1 MLKHRIVLFFV
12 FLVVFSAT
20 FSIGATVDVPEDEA
34 KAFLEEFEKMI
45 AEIQN
50 ENFGVQIFLHNT
62 QLALPMFIPGFG
74 VAWGIFSAYST
85 GFAFSALSTTI
96 DPLLTK
102 IPPIAMIFSTPFG
115 IMELGA
121 YALAMSRSCILIIHI
136 IKKTPIRPQWKT
148 IILEIGIMAVLL
160 FAGGIIEAYMIQT
173 FSESTPE
180 IKWKRE

>member
-1 MLKHRIVLFFV
+1 MLKRRIILFFI
-12 FLVVFSAT
+12 FLTVFSAT

-50 ENFGVQIFLHNT
+50 ENFGIQIFLHNV

-74 VAWGIFSAYST
+74 AAWGIFSAYST

-96 DPLLTK
+96 DPLLVK

-115 IMELGA
+115 MMELGA
-121 YALAMSRSCILIIHI
+121 YALAMSRSYILIINI
-136 IKKTPIRPQWKT
+136 IKKTPIKPQWR
-148 IILEIGIMAVLL
+148 IILCEVGILIGLL
-160 FAGGIIEAYMIQT
+160 LAGGIIEAYMIET
-173 FSESTPE
+173 FSESTPK
-180 IKWKRE
+180 IKWVRE